1 MVGTA
6 AGLAGFLQMGIS
18 AGSAQLVGILQD
30 GAPFAV
36 FWVMAAAAVLA
47 TLTHRLALRARPH

>member
-1 MVGTA
+1 MTHR
-6 AGLAGFLQMGIS
+6 LIRH
-18 AGSAQLVGILQD
+18 QLVGILQD

-47 TLTHRLALRARPH
+47 TLTHRLALRARGG